1 MAKLA
6 IKIFWSMSMITLT
19 STDAQNR
26 FGEVI
31 DTAQREPVTVT
42 RRGRPLVF
50 IISAEEYTRYSASRD
65 RKQSAVTDYQD
76 YMKRVEGKI
85 NPAVNQ
91 LTDEDINQLVHEL
104 R

>member
-1 MAKLA
+1 
-6 IKIFWSMSMITLT
+6 MSMITLT

-50 IISAEEYTRYSASRD
+50 IISAEEYAKYSESRD
-65 RKQSAVTDYQD
+65 RKRGAVNDYQN

-85 NPAVNQ
+85 SSAVNQ
-91 LTDEDINQLVHEL
+91 VTDEDINTLVHEL

>member
-1 MAKLA
+1 
-6 IKIFWSMSMITLT
+6 MITLT

-26 FGEVI
+26 FGEVM
-31 DTAQREPVTVT
+31 DTAQREPIIIT

-50 IISAEEYTRYSASRD
+50 IISPDELTKLFSSQERRD
-65 RKQSAVTDYQD
+65 KAVAVYEA
-76 YMKRVEGKI
+76 YIEKI
-85 NPAVNQ
+85 SDKISPTANQ

>member
-1 MAKLA
+1 
-6 IKIFWSMSMITLT
+6 MITLT

-26 FGEVI
+26 FGEVM
-31 DTAQREPVTVT
+31 DTAQREPIIIT

-50 IISAEEYTRYSASRD
+50 IISPDELTKLFSSQERRD
-65 RKQSAVTDYQD
+65 KAVAVYEAYIEKIRD
-76 YMKRVEGKI
+76 KI
-85 NPAVNQ
+85 NPTANQ

>member
-1 MAKLA
+1 
-6 IKIFWSMSMITLT
+6 MITLT

-26 FGEVI
+26 FGEVM
-31 DTAQREPVTVT
+31 DTAQREPIIIT

-50 IISAEEYTRYSASRD
+50 IISPDELTKLFSSQERRD
-65 RKQSAVTDYQD
+65 KAAAVYEA
-76 YMKRVEGKI
+76 YIEKI
-85 NPAVNQ
+85 SDKISPTANQ